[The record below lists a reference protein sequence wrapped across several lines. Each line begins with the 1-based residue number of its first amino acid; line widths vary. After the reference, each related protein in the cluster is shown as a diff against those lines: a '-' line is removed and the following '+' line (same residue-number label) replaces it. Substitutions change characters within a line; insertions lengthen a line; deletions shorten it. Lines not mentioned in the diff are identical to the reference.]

1 MSFLAFHRYHK
12 VIRIFVEDRV
22 GSGVRN
28 DRRQDELDTIFLLGK
43 VIRTKRG
50 DQRRNIPHKEDCS

>member
-1 MSFLAFHRYHK
+1 
-12 VIRIFVEDRV
+12 VIRIFVEV

-50 DQRRNIPHKEDCS
+50 DQRRNIPHKEDYR